1 MIVASFALEVDT
13 KVVVPPG
20 TPVTVTPL
28 LMIVCVVPGVFTI
41 PAPEIVR
48 VFPFVSIAK
57 AFAPGSKL
65 IPAAVM
71 GLPSV
76 TVPPTEP
83 TKCAT
88 LLSVHAVAGPDVEVI
103 LHDIGPE
110 NWAATQAPLP
120 AVAGL
125 AASSAQNRS
134 ALQPFGS
141 TLKNV
146 AAAMNP
152 AKMHGKFLIDW
163 VVNLIRCVFMGMAI
177 DG

>member
-1 MIVASFALEVDT
+1 GT
-13 KVVVPPG
+13 VP
-20 TPVTVTPL
+20 PL
-28 LMIVCVVPGVFTI
+28 LMIVCAVPDVFTI

-57 AFAPGSKL
+57 ALAPRSKL
-65 IPAAVM
+65 MSAAVM

-76 TVPPTEP
+76 TVPPAEP

-88 LLSVHAVAGPDVEVI
+88 LPSVQAVAGPDVEVR
-103 LHDIGPE
+103 LHDMGPE

-125 AASSAQNRS
+125 ASLSAQNRS
-134 ALQPFGS
+134 APQAFGG
-141 TLKNV
+141 TLTNI
-146 AAAMNP
+146 AAAMIP
-152 AKMHGKFLIDW
+152 ARIPRKSLIDW
-163 VVNLIRCVFMGMAI
+163 VVNLIRRVFMSMAI